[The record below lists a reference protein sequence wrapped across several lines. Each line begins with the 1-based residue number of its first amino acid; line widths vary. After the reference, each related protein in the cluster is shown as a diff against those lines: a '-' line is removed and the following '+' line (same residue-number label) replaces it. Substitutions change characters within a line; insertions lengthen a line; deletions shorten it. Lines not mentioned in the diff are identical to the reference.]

1 MVFYNPLGN
10 GQPNSRP
17 TGRILEWMGFAPRH
31 TLTWILR
38 DINFS
43 VAAGESVGLIGRNGA
58 GKSTLLKLITGVS
71 TPTEGFTH
79 MAGRVAALLEL
90 GLGFHAEFTGRQNV
104 CFNVLNV
111 VIAVVSAK
119 A

>member
-1 MVFYNPLGN
+1 MGTLTIKGLGKAYR
-10 GQPNSRP
+10 QYTHP

-43 VAAGESVGLIGRNGA
+43 VAAGESVGLIGRNGE

-71 TPTEGFTH
+71 TPTEG
-79 MAGRVAALLEL
+79 G
-90 GLGFHAEFTGRQNV
+90 
-104 CFNVLNV
+104 
-111 VIAVVSAK
+111 
-119 A
+119 